1 MRASRRSQPSIGNTI
16 GSLVDS
22 HYRDRAS
29 LNRIRELGTV
39 VAFTAALIHELQR
52 ERGLSSGYVA
62 GGRSFLKELE
72 EQTARCEETELRALD
87 VWASVHD
94 AVPGLQAAMADA
106 RALLAELPRLRGDVR
121 AQAMTPNAVV
131 QRFSTLVDR
140 LLVVVAEAPGHSSHP
155 QVTLALIALFNFILA
170 KEYTGQLRALGS
182 AVCAQRS
189 FEPFQFETFQVFR
202 TRRNETLDVFVRH
215 LTKEPWD
222 QWVSLKETVNFRA
235 LDGLLARLDRLGHG
249 QGTAP
254 AALDWYHAVTAVID
268 DMRRFEMRQ
277 LDELDRLCLQVF
289 AEARSAWEDS
299 QETPE
304 ERDRLFLARLERT
317 HLRLQEERLQT
328 RGPDQPAGGRD
339 QASVLAHDAT
349 QAVEEAR
356 RWRQNLDR
364 WTPLT
369 QELAEG
375 ARRARLLALDASI
388 DAITPAE
395 VARSADALARQL
407 MTLAEQLDQ
416 RVADLRSSADQSVD
430 AFETVRADAL
440 KLQKDLLGSDSH

>member
-1 MRASRRSQPSIGNTI
+1 MRASRRSQPSIGGTI

-22 HYRDRAS
+22 HYRDRVN

-39 VAFTAALIHELQR
+39 VAVTAALIHELQR

-62 GGRSFLKELE
+62 GGRAFLKELE
-72 EQTARCEETELRALD
+72 EQTARCEEAELRALD
-87 VWASVHD
+87 VWAALQPSVRGLD
-94 AVPGLQAAMADA
+94 SAVANV
-106 RALLAELPRLRGDVR
+106 RALLADLPLLRTDVR
-121 AQAMTPNAVV
+121 AQALTPNAVV

-182 AVCAQRS
+182 AVSAQRS
-189 FEPFQFETFQVFR
+189 FEPFQFETFQAFGA
-202 TRRNETLDVFVRH
+202 RRNETLEVFVRH
-215 LTKEPWD
+215 LAKEPWD
-222 QWVSLKETVNFRA
+222 QWATLKESVNFRA
-235 LDGLLARLDRLGHG
+235 FNALLARLERLGHG

-254 AALDWYHAVTAVID
+254 AAMDWYHAATAVID
-268 DMRRFEMRQ
+268 DMRRFELRL
-277 LDELDRLCLQVF
+277 LDELDRLCVQVF

-317 HLRLQEERLQT
+317 HLRLQEERIQT
-328 RGPDQPAGGRD
+328 RGIEPPTAQGGE
-339 QASVLAHDAT
+339 ASSLAHEAV

-356 RWRQNLDR
+356 RWRQELDQ
-364 WTPLT
+364 WTPMI
-369 QELAEG
+369 EEMAEG
-375 ARRARLLALDASI
+375 SRRAKLLSLDASI

-395 VARSADALARQL
+395 VAGAAEALARQL
-407 MTLAEQLDQ
+407 MTLAERLEH
-416 RVADLRSSADQSVD
+416 RVAELRSSADRSLD
-430 AFETVRADAL
+430 AFEALHAEAL
-440 KLQKDLLGSDSH
+440 KLQKRLLDTDSH